1 MQIQDAERA
10 RTAASYGSPG
20 TTLNQQVKGVR
31 RAGSSTP
38 GGLVRAKTPRN
49 VFNRSGLR
57 ISSLNI

>member
-31 RAGSSTP
+31 RAGSSQ
-38 GGLVRAKTPRN
+38 GLKRSKSPRN